1 MKRGVRTVE
10 VEGTQTL
17 GDDEHEIAYTATVR
31 VNYQPAKLYG
41 PPENCYPDE
50 SEVDIESLV
59 TVPPGFENILD
70 TDLIEDQAWE
80 EFLTGGDS

>member
-1 MKRGVRTVE
+1 MRRGVRTIE

-31 VNYQPAKLYG
+31 VNYQPAQLYG

-50 SEVDIESLV
+50 SEVEIESLV

-70 TDLIEDQAWE
+70 TGLIEDQAWE
-80 EFLTGGDS
+80 EFMTGGDS